1 MATLKIRTTNHNGYV
16 GIPLCPTSFFSTN
29 TINLNIDWGDGSSQ
43 TITSSNDPSIEL
55 NSSTQAITVKHSYV
69 DKGGSALISISGGFG
84 APGQEKLAFA
94 QASKQN
100 LEGVAED
107 FDGRGP
113 KSTPE
118 KMSKIYGF
126 TDFYIHGQGDFKDF
140 SNLIL
145 LNKDMKILLSS
156 DPANTIQLNSIGGT
170 YLMNQTFEN
179 VGSLDSYLVKNSLGT
194 LIVNNNCTSLQKT
207 FKNSSF
213 SGDIGNWDVSSVTDA
228 SGMFEGSQAFQ
239 RKTNGWNWAAL
250 KNASSMFK
258 NSTYKQYINPWFS
271 GAAKS
276 LEDTSNMFEGV
287 SFSGN
292 PIDRLDWN
300 MSTVKSAKEMFK
312 NSDFSGASYVAN
324 WFAGSNVLEDAS
336 GMFEGSDFNAP
347 ISKWNMAGVTNL
359 SNMFKNTTSFNQNIG
374 IWNVSSVTDA
384 SGMFEGSQ
392 AFQRKA
398 TALNWAA
405 LKNASSMFKNSTYKQ
420 YINPWFSGAA
430 KSLEDTS
437 NMFEGVSFSGNP
449 IDRLDWNMS
458 TVKSTK
464 EMFKNT
470 DFSGASYVANW
481 FAGSNVLEDASGM
494 FEGSDFN
501 APIAKWNMAGVTNLS
516 NMFKNT
522 TSFNKGIGIWNVS
535 SVTDASGMFEG
546 SQAFQQKVTA
556 LDWAALKNASSMF
569 KNSTYKQY
577 INSWFSGGAKSL
589 EDTSNMFEGVSFSG
603 NPIDRLDWNM
613 STVKSTKEMFKNTDF
628 SGASYVANWF
638 AGSNVL
644 EDASG
649 MFEESDF
656 NAPISKWN
664 MAGVTNLSN
673 MFKNTTSFNQNI
685 GPWNVSSVTDA
696 SGMFEG
702 SQAFQGKIN
711 GWNWAALKNASSMFK
726 NSTYKQY
733 IDPWFSGGA
742 KSLEDASN
750 MFEGVSFSGN
760 PIDRIAWDMSTVK
773 SAKEMFKNSDFSG
786 GNYVNNWFVSPNV
799 LEDTSGMF
807 EGCTKFNRP
816 IGSWDVS
823 SVTDASR
830 MFKNSIFNQGISS
843 WQLTSAENL
852 DEMFLDNTKFNRNIN
867 PWFEYFPKVK
877 YKNNFEGS
885 NASFKSPSF
894 NKFKQ
899 IMTADVSSDGLEV
912 SMNVDIS
919 DNLDCWAYRL
929 NAYKKYVIKTG
940 SNAVLKLDEGTYTVR
955 IHAFTTKLKGEALKA
970 KLLDG
975 TFVKGYDLEGNPK
988 EALTEE
994 DLTENIIGSKLYNLI
1009 QKQ

>member
-16 GIPLCPTSFFSTN
+16 GIPLCPASFFNTN

-100 LEGVAED
+100 SEGVAED

-126 TDFYIHGQGDFKDF
+126 SDFYIHGQGDFKDF

-156 DPANTIQLNSIGGT
+156 DPASAIQLNSNGGT

-179 VGSLDSYLVKNSLGT
+179 VGSLDSYLVKNSSGI
-194 LIVNNNCTSLQKT
+194 LIVNDNCTSLQKT

-213 SGDIGNWDVSSVTDA
+213 NGDIGN
-228 SGMFEGSQAFQ
+228 
-239 RKTNGWNWAAL
+239 
-250 KNASSMFK
+250 
-258 NSTYKQYINPWFS
+258 
-271 GAAKS
+271 
-276 LEDTSNMFEGV
+276 
-287 SFSGN
+287 
-292 PIDRLDWN
+292 
-300 MSTVKSAKEMFK
+300 
-312 NSDFSGASYVAN
+312 
-324 WFAGSNVLEDAS
+324 
-336 GMFEGSDFNAP
+336 
-347 ISKWNMAGVTNL
+347 
-359 SNMFKNTTSFNQNIG
+359 
-374 IWNVSSVTDA
+374 
-384 SGMFEGSQ
+384 
-392 AFQRKA
+392 
-398 TALNWAA
+398 
-405 LKNASSMFKNSTYKQ
+405 
-420 YINPWFSGAA
+420 
-430 KSLEDTS
+430 
-437 NMFEGVSFSGNP
+437 
-449 IDRLDWNMS
+449 
-458 TVKSTK
+458 
-464 EMFKNT
+464 
-470 DFSGASYVANW
+470 
-481 FAGSNVLEDASGM
+481 
-494 FEGSDFN
+494 
-501 APIAKWNMAGVTNLS
+501 
-516 NMFKNT
+516 
-522 TSFNKGIGIWNVS
+522 
-535 SVTDASGMFEG
+535 
-546 SQAFQQKVTA
+546 
-556 LDWAALKNASSMF
+556 
-569 KNSTYKQY
+569 
-577 INSWFSGGAKSL
+577 
-589 EDTSNMFEGVSFSG
+589 
-603 NPIDRLDWNM
+603 
-613 STVKSTKEMFKNTDF
+613 
-628 SGASYVANWF
+628 
-638 AGSNVL
+638 
-644 EDASG
+644 
-649 MFEESDF
+649 
-656 NAPISKWN
+656 
-664 MAGVTNLSN
+664 
-673 MFKNTTSFNQNI
+673 
-685 GPWNVSSVTDA
+685 WNVSSVTDA

-733 IDPWFSGGA
+733 VGPWFSGAA

-760 PIDRIAWDMSTVK
+760 PIDRIDWDMSTVK
-773 SAKEMFKNSDFSG
+773 STKEMFKNSDFSG
-786 GNYVNNWFVSPNV
+786 GSYVNNWFVSPNV

-830 MFKNSIFNQGISS
+830 MFKNSIFNQGISN
-843 WQLTSAENL
+843 WKLTSAENL
-852 DEMFLDNTKFNRNIN
+852 EEMFLDNTAFNKNIN
-867 PWFEYFPKVK
+867 PWLEYFPKVK
-877 YKNNFEGS
+877 YRNNFEGS
-885 NASFKSPSF
+885 HASFKSPSF
-894 NKFKQ
+894 SKFKQ

-940 SNAVLKLDEGTYTVR
+940 SNTVLKLDEGTYTVR
-955 IHAFTTKLKGEALKA
+955 IHAFATKLKGEALKA

-975 TFVKGYDLEGNPK
+975 TFVKGYDLEGSPK